1 MTFIARVFFFFEFCR
16 EERKICEN
24 FSVYFRQIILLES
37 IFRAIRV
44 CFSLSDGRAASENL
58 NFGGLVKGTGQP
70 WGEFGLLSAPECL
83 LNGMGVKE
91 KLFKA
96 SLGPFHYPLNTFSS
110 ILTTL
115 SNCVTSGK
123 IFSVLLHHCRFFY
136 YASMTLPHK
145 KRFFLLVFGHA
156 INRNSHNFSVLL
168 FLSFFFIFTQ
178 IRDDVTA
185 RRKLVSLLLL
195 LIRSVVPLWIYV
207 YFVSTISH
215 SKNNKKKSGEKNFVF
230 ALRWVLLAATDG
242 RVFRG
247 VRAI

>member
-1 MTFIARVFFFFEFCR
+1 MTFIARVFFFEFCR

-145 KRFFLLVFGHA
+145 K
-156 INRNSHNFSVLL
+156 
-168 FLSFFFIFTQ
+168 
-178 IRDDVTA
+178 
-185 RRKLVSLLLL
+185 
-195 LIRSVVPLWIYV
+195 
-207 YFVSTISH
+207 
-215 SKNNKKKSGEKNFVF
+215 
-230 ALRWVLLAATDG
+230 
-242 RVFRG
+242 
-247 VRAI
+247 